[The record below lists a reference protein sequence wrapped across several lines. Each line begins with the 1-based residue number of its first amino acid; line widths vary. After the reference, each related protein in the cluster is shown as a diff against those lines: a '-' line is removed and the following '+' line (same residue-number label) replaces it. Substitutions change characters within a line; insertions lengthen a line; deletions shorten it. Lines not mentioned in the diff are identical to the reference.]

1 MQWTFICAAVD
12 ISTSERI
19 CDCSSQLSHILSIFY
34 FLSCLEN
41 VFFARDIR
49 YASLTLLCILL
60 SSIFDWNTTT
70 TLSTHLTRS
79 TRTTF
84 DFWLFRVQQFCN
96 FLHSY
101 PKTNCA
107 KWHKTQKHIRT
118 FKLVPLIYLQITF
131 KRRRWTWEI
140 EQFSDFL
147 SHVLWHPQLIFLE
160 VKIIDLCKM
169 HSREEE
175 TKIRKWIDCNFSFQL
190 PPTPQNNTGKSSIFL
205 FIHSQCQQ
213 RETISLGSSRS
224 INVSWRRLTWEK
236 WILFEENLYR
246 RSTTTAKVRATTMSH
261 RIWVHTIII
270 TITFMPPPT
279 ILH

>member
-1 MQWTFICAAVD
+1 MPLSLCCVCCCRLFSIGTRRRRF
-12 ISTSERI
+12 
-19 CDCSSQLSHILSIFY
+19 QLTWPAPH
-34 FLSCLEN
+34 
-41 VFFARDIR
+41 VR
-49 YASLTLLCILL
+49 
-60 SSIFDWNTTT
+60 
-70 TLSTHLTRS
+70 HLTFDPLECSNFAIFS
-79 TRTTF
+79 T
-84 DFWLFRVQQFCN
+84 
-96 FLHSY
+96 

-147 SHVLWHPQLIFLE
+147 SHVVWHPQFIFLE
-160 VKIIDLCKM
+160 VKIIDLCKI
-169 HSREEE
+169 HSRIGNRL
-175 TKIRKWIDCNFSFQL
+175 TTISRCNFL
-190 PPTPQNNTGKSSIFL
+190 PYRKNSTDKSSIFL
-205 FIHSQCQQ
+205 FIHSQSQQ